1 MTPDQTP
8 PPGSDEAVAQGCTC
22 PILDNAHGKGYYGMA
37 GIYVLNAEC
46 PLHSS
51 EPEPEPEPE
60 L

>member
-8 PPGSDEAVAQGCTC
+8 PPPGSDEAVKLGCIC
-22 PILDNAHGKGYYGMA
+22 PVMDNHCGKGYYGMA

-51 EPEPEPEPE
+51 EPEPEPEV
-60 L
+60 

>member
-1 MTPDQTP
+1 
-8 PPGSDEAVAQGCTC
+8 
-22 PILDNAHGKGYYGMA
+22 MA